1 VIVKKHFHSFVA
13 LWMLGIVVLL
23 AGCGRELQ
31 QRHAFIGFLQKE
43 VIPRN
48 SGLIIPTKTMRK
60 KFGEYAVHY
69 DAIVDFNNAMHE
81 KVGRPL
87 DKLQRDFAEAMKPEA
102 EVNERKAATVQYMKS
117 LAEIGKILDEEF
129 SRAEER
135 ISAFQQPAELQAVY
149 AQAVEKHVRL
159 PAQAL
164 KLMIPATSEM
174 LDKNLALLDFVVA
187 NKGKILIKDGMIQV
201 RDQST
206 LTQLNR
212 MQADIAKTA
221 QAIQTQHTEFM
232 QQTPK

>member
-1 VIVKKHFHSFVA
+1 MKKHFHSFLV
-13 LWMLGIVVLL
+13 MLGVILLL

-31 QRHAFIGFLQKE
+31 QRHAFVGFLQKE

-60 KFGEYAVHY
+60 KFGDYAAQY
-69 DAIVDFNNAMHE
+69 DAIVDFNSAIHE

-102 EVNERKAATVQYMKS
+102 GVNERKAATVKYMDS
-117 LAEIGKILDEEF
+117 LAEIEETLDMELT
-129 SRAEER
+129 RAEQR
-135 ISAFQQPAELQAVY
+135 IAAFQQPAELQAVFR
-149 AQAVEKHVRL
+149 QAIDKHVRL
-159 PAQAL
+159 PARTL
-164 KLMIPATSEM
+164 KLMIPATNEM
-174 LDKNLALLDFVVA
+174 LKKNLDLLDFVVA

-201 RDQST
+201 KDPTT
-206 LTQLNR
+206 LAKLNR

-221 QAIQTQHTEFM
+221 QAIQAQHTDYM